1 MLFAGWLVGW
11 MQEQLLVG
19 PADWAIADIQNLPVT
34 LPTQIVT
41 RMKLLART
49 PAGRPVEISAS
60 RRKVVKMSGEKQ
72 LGWSLN
78 SVEKV

>member
-11 MQEQLLVG
+11 MQEQLL
-19 PADWAIADIQNLPVT
+19 ADIQNLPVT

-49 PAGRPVEISAS
+49 PAGRPVEMSAS
-60 RRKVVKMSGEKQ
+60 RREVVKMSGEKQ